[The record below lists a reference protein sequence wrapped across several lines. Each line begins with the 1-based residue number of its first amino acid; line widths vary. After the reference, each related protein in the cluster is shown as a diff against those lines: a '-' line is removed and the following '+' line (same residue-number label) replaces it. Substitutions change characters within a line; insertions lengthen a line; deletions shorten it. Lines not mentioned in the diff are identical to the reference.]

1 MSDAALGP
9 GTPVPES
16 MLSFGFVMV
25 TLSTFAYFMALGA
38 LLPTLPRYVEDG
50 MGGGSVA
57 VGVVVGSFA
66 ISAALLRPFAGRIG
80 DTRGRRVL
88 VIGGSLVMGVS
99 VLCYTLVDDVAA
111 LVALRLLTGAGEA
124 AMWVGAATAIQDMAP
139 DDRRGEAASYFSVSL
154 YAGLA
159 FGPMVGEAV
168 RSSHGFDGVWILAG
182 CCGLVA
188 CLFGC
193 GTPKDVPRE
202 PQPFRLLHPAAFGP
216 GSILLLGMLPF
227 ICFATFIPL
236 YGPEVGVEDVGPL
249 LLGYG
254 VLVLV
259 IRVLGAKLPDRL
271 GWRRASSAALAVLAV
286 GGLVLAAWSAHA
298 GIWISVVALAIGM
311 SLLFPA
317 LFSATVASVEES
329 ERGQAVGTFSLAFDL
344 SSGLG
349 PAVLGVVVAVLGYR
363 GAFAAA
369 GVSALCGLALVPPV
383 ARRSAR
389 HPVVTG

>member
-1 MSDAALGP
+1 
-9 GTPVPES
+9 
-16 MLSFGFVMV
+16 MV

-38 LLPTLPRYVEDG
+38 LLPTLPRYVEDEL
-50 MGGGSVA
+50 GGGSVA
-57 VGVVVGSFA
+57 VGVAVGSFA
-66 ISAALLRPFAGRIG
+66 ISAAVLRPFAGRIG

-88 VIGGSLVMGVS
+88 VIGGSLVMGLS
-99 VLCYTLVDDVAA
+99 VLSYTFVDSIPG

-159 FGPMVGEAV
+159 FGPMVGEAI
-168 RSSHGFDGVWILAG
+168 RGSLGFDAVWVFAG

-188 CLFGC
+188 CMFGW
-193 GTPKDVPRE
+193 GTPKDVGRE
-202 PQPFRLLHPAAFGP
+202 PQPFRLLHPAALGP

-227 ICFATFIPL
+227 IGFATFIPL
-236 YGPEVGVEDVGPL
+236 YGPEVGIDDVGPL

-259 IRVLGAKLPDRL
+259 IRVFGAKLPDRL
-271 GWRRASSAALAVLAV
+271 GWQRASSAALAVLAV
-286 GGLVLAAWSAHA
+286 GGLLLAAWGTDA
-298 GIWISVVALAIGM
+298 GIWLAVLALAVGM

-317 LFSATVASVEES
+317 LFSATVASVDES

-349 PAVLGVVVAVLGYR
+349 PAVLGVVVALLGYQ
-363 GAFAAA
+363 GAFATAGIAA
-369 GVSALCGLALVPPV
+369 LAGLALVAPV
-383 ARRSAR
+383 ARRSA
-389 HPVVTG
+389 HHEVVES

>member
-1 MSDAALGP
+1 MIS
-9 GTPVPES
+9 V
-16 MLSFGFVMV
+16 GFVMV

-50 MGGGSVA
+50 LGGDSVA
-57 VGVVVGSFA
+57 VGVVVGAFA

-88 VIGGSLVMGVS
+88 VIGGSLVMGLS
-99 VLCYTLVDDVAA
+99 VLAYTVVDSIPV
-111 LVALRLLTGAGEA
+111 LIGLRLLTGAGEA

-139 DDRRGEAASYFSVSL
+139 DERRGEAASYFSVSL

-168 RSSHGFDGVWILAG
+168 RGEWGFDAVWMFAG

-188 CLFGC
+188 CLFGW

-236 YGPEVGVEDVGPL
+236 YGPEIGIDDVGPL
-249 LLGYG
+249 LLAYG

-259 IRVLGAKLPDRL
+259 IRVFGAKLPDRL
-271 GWRRASSAALAVLAV
+271 GWQRASSAALAVLAL
-286 GGLVLAAWSAHA
+286 GGFVLGLWGSDPGVWLA
-298 GIWISVVALAIGM
+298 VVALAIGM

-317 LFSATVASVEES
+317 LFSATVASVDES

-349 PAVLGVVVAVLGYR
+349 PAVLGVVVAVAGYG
-363 GAFAAA
+363 GAFVAA
-369 GVSALCGLALVPPV
+369 GVSAVAGLALVTRV
-383 ARRSAR
+383 GRRSTHR
-389 HPVVTG
+389 EVVTG